1 MDALVALQNRTSS
14 PRLVEPGP
22 TIEALEEIKKSALR
36 AADHCRLRPWRFL
49 VIEGDSRKKLGE
61 LFIATEKQKIS
72 NVTENKCELLAKKAM
87 RAPTIIIV
95 IASLKQ
101 HPVVPAI
108 EQIISAGAAAQNML
122 NAAYALGLGAVWR
135 TGEVAYDMN
144 FSAGLGLAI
153 SEKIVGF
160 LYLGTMPV
168 GVRLVLQKL
177 KLTITF
183 RIGPDNCY

>member
-1 MDALVALQNRTSS
+1 MDALVALQNRASS
-14 PRLVEPGP
+14 PRLIEPGP

-87 RAPTIIIV
+87 RAPTIVIV

-101 HPVVPAI
+101 HPVVPEI

-122 NAAYALGLGAVWR
+122 NAAYAMGLGAVWR

-144 FSAGLGLAI
+144 FSAGLGLGI
-153 SEKIVGF
+153 SEKIIGF
-160 LYLGTMPV
+160 LYLGTIPV
-168 GVRLVLQKL
+168 GRETNASKINTNDYF
-177 KLTITF
+177 KDW
-183 RIGPDNCY
+183 P